1 MVLIQI
7 FFGIL
12 VLMFGWLWYSLHK
25 MEERLRREM
34 REMEKRLRESD
45 EKLRKEMIER
55 DERLRREMLEHFKK
69 IDEHL
74 RRIDALLMLII
85 KVHFEEIGKEAMEI
99 MMGLKTE
106 RDVFSDI
113 ARNLADTFKDKI
125 REVVRE
131 EIAKSKS

>member
-34 REMEKRLRESD
+34 RESDEKLRREMRESD
-45 EKLRKEMIER
+45 EK
-55 DERLRREMLEHFKK
+55 LRREMLEHFKK

-74 RRIDALLMLII
+74 RRIDTLLMLII

-99 MMGLKTE
+99 IK
-106 RDVFSDI
+106 
-113 ARNLADTFKDKI
+113 
-125 REVVRE
+125 
-131 EIAKSKS
+131 